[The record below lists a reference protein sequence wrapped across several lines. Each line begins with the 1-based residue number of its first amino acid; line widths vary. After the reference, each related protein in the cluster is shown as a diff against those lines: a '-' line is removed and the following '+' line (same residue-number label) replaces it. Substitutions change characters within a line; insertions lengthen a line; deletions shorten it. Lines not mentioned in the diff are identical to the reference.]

1 MELLKSELNIDSE
14 EIILPENTNIAHSYQ
29 IMTTVLNN
37 IDALVYVIDLKTYKI
52 EFANKR
58 AKDQYGDI
66 EGKVCWQVLQKDLN
80 SPCSQCR
87 SENLYDDNDDI
98 IDKVL
103 FEMQNNISK
112 HWYEVRN
119 QIIHWIDG
127 RLMKLQIAT
136 DITEKRQLSEEI
148 AKSEIKFR
156 SIFEQSYDGII
167 INDENH
173 IITEFNR
180 GAEKITS
187 INSKDAIGKNIE
199 EFDFLKEIIIEAN
212 NISEPI
218 EKQLNI
224 GKKSEKTVQSIFSVI
239 KTEKNIFGCTLI
251 RDITEHKNIR
261 EELDRNLK
269 FLQLVL
275 DTLPSP
281 MFIRDSNGIYI
292 GCNDEFADKI
302 IGLPKNEVIGKS
314 IFDLNKAVP
323 KVLLDIYY
331 RYDIDIIKTKGYKVF
346 ESEVLNADGTK
357 SIYQFNVAAF
367 PIDNIADIGIVGIM
381 NDITGIVKIEKELK
395 DAQYE
400 KEFSGKAK
408 LDFISALSHEVRTPL
423 NAIMGFTDVLIEKDE
438 AKSLKNFLDIIKA
451 ASEKLLFLIDNVLD
465 YTLLETNSLDLKYS
479 AFDISEALTSVS
491 ESFMGKIESNG
502 INLLLNINPKIP
514 NKIVSD
520 EIRFKQIFLN
530 IISNAYKFTKHGFI
544 KIDLDFEYHEEINDY
559 IKIIFKVED
568 SGIGISQDNLDEI
581 FDAFNLQSNQYTKK
595 FKGTGLGL
603 TITKS
608 LLDKLKGTISIES
621 TENIGTKVIVTL
633 PYTSYIED
641 EKSIIQPTLSTNS
654 FLKLKNSIL
663 LIADDV
669 QYNRDL
675 IKEYIN
681 SLCIN
686 ILEAESGN
694 ETLEIINSIKP
705 DLVLLDLKMP
715 DMSGYETARI
725 IRDDDNLKDIP
736 LIAFTAATG
745 QDSDEDQ
752 DKTLF
757 DSFLLKPVNK
767 ASLIAELKKYLP
779 ITSFLKDLP
788 INKLRKDIDFR
799 KPINTE
805 IKEYIPEI
813 IDIMTNEL
821 EQKCNKA
828 LRSSSNEK
836 VDSFIDD
843 VLMISNK
850 YKIEFLSKYAQSIKS
865 ASDADNTNE
874 LKQLLIEYPDLIER
888 VKALK
893 LKQEVKN

>member
-1 MELLKSELNIDSE
+1 MELLENEINLAQE

-52 EFANKR
+52 EFANKK
-58 AKDQYGDI
+58 AKDQYGNI
-66 EGKVCWQVLQKDLN
+66 EGKVCWQVLQEGLH
-80 SPCSQCR
+80 SACTQCKT
-87 SENLYDDNDDI
+87 ENLYNDEDEI
-98 IDKVL
+98 IDNVV
-103 FEMQNNISK
+103 FEMQNNVSK

-119 QIIHWIDG
+119 QIIHWVDG

-136 DITEKRQLSEEI
+136 DITEKRLLTDEI

-173 IITEFNR
+173 KITEFNR

-187 INSKDAIGKNIE
+187 INAKDAIGKNIE
-199 EFDFLKEIIIEAN
+199 EFAFLKEIIIEAN

-224 GKKSEKTVQSIFSVI
+224 GKKNEKTVQSIFSII
-239 KTEKNIFGCTLI
+239 KTEKDIFGCTVI
-251 RDITEHKNIR
+251 RDISENKKIH

-281 MFIRDSNGIYI
+281 IFIRDSNGVYI
-292 GCNDEFADKI
+292 SCNDKFAETI

-331 RYDIDIIKTKGYKVF
+331 RYDLDIIKSKGYKVF
-346 ESEVLNADGTK
+346 ESEVLNIDGSK
-357 SIYQFNVAAF
+357 QIYQFNVAAF
-367 PIDNIADIGIVGIM
+367 TTNNDIDTGIVGIM
-381 NDITGIVKIEKELK
+381 SDITNIVKIEKELK
-395 DAQYE
+395 DAQNE

-423 NAIMGFTDVLIEKDE
+423 NAIMGFTDVLLERDE
-438 AKSLKNFLDIIKA
+438 AQTMKNFLDIIKE

-479 AFDISEALTSVS
+479 AFNITESLLTVTD
-491 ESFMGKIESNG
+491 SFKDKIESSG
-502 INLLLNINPKIP
+502 INLLLNINPNIP
-514 NKIVSD
+514 KQIISD

-530 IISNAYKFTKHGFI
+530 ILSNAYKFTKHGFI
-544 KIDLDFEYHEEINDY
+544 KIELDFQYHEEIDDY
-559 IKIIFKVED
+559 IKLIFTVED
-568 SGIGISQDNLDEI
+568 SGIGISPDNLDEI
-581 FDAFNLQSNQYTKK
+581 FDAFNLQSNLYTKK

-621 TENIGTKVIVTL
+621 EEDKGTKVNIKL
-633 PYTSYIED
+633 PYTSYIQESNNII
-641 EKSIIQPTLSTNS
+641 EPKIKSNPL
-654 FLKLKNSIL
+654 LKIKNSIV

-686 ILEAESGN
+686 VLEADSGT

-705 DLVLLDLKMP
+705 DMVLLDLKMP
-715 DMSGYETARI
+715 DISGYEVARI
-725 IRDDDNLKDIP
+725 IREDDNLKDIP
-736 LIAFTAATG
+736 LIAFTAAVG
-745 QDSDEDQ
+745 QDSEGED
-752 DKTLF
+752 DNSLF
-757 DSFLLKPVNK
+757 NSFLLKPVNK
-767 ASLIAELKKYLP
+767 VSLISELKKYLP

-788 INKLRKDIDFR
+788 INKIRKN
-799 KPINTE
+799 INFKTQITSD

-813 IDIMTNEL
+813 VGILTNEL
-821 EQKCNKA
+821 EQKCDRA
-828 LRSSSNEK
+828 LRSPTSDK
-836 VDSFIDD
+836 VDSFIEDME
-843 VLMISNK
+843 LIAFK
-850 YKIEFLSKYAQSIKS
+850 YQIEFIQKYCNSIKCS
-865 ASDADNTNE
+865 IKEENIDK
-874 LKQLLIEYPDLIER
+874 LKQSLIEYPDLIER

-893 LKQEVKN
+893 LKQEGKN